1 MATYVVLYKFTTE
14 GAKNIRETI
23 KRAGR
28 IRQQNARV
36 GFKIRDVFWLQGQY
50 DMIAIVEAPSEEAMM
65 GAMLNVVAAG
75 NVSSMTMRA
84 FDSMEMSRVLAQTV
98 GLGDEDDRPARKKA
112 AAVSKSQPWLASMRS
127 PREGPT
133 ASLIRLTLSTSPPPL
148 PSFTLMVFTPLAA

>member
-112 AAVSKSQPWLASMRS
+112 AAKKR
-127 PREGPT
+127 
-133 ASLIRLTLSTSPPPL
+133 
-148 PSFTLMVFTPLAA
+148 